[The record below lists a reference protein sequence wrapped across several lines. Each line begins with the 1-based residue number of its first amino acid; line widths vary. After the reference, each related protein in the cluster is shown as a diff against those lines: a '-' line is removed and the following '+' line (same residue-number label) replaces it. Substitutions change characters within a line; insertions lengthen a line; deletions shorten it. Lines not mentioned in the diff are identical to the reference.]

1 MGRPKAVI
9 TIDAQTQKKI
19 QSFKDRL
26 LQMSENDEVSETH
39 KKVIDFIFNKL
50 DPCSVN
56 ILIAYYE
63 FGQSPSTVAKYL
75 GVPPYIVASRIKR
88 IITKCKSSI

>member
-26 LQMSENDEVSETH
+26 IQMSENDEVSETH
-39 KKVIDFIFNKL
+39 KRVIDFIFNKL
-50 DPCSVN
+50 DPSEVN

-63 FGQSPSTVAKYL
+63 FGQSPSAVAKYL
-75 GVPPYIVASRIKR
+75 GARPYTIASRIKR
-88 IITKCKSSI
+88 IISACKSSI